1 MSIQRRRPLRNL
13 ALGGLFTALLMAAC
27 GGDDGDLPEPPPAR
41 KSATSL
47 TPQERQEF
55 VQTLHKM
62 KQLPSQYHS
71 SLNAYDYFV
80 DLHVLA
86 FDDHHSGA
94 HMAPGFL
101 PWHREFLR
109 RFEEEMRRASGNP
122 KMTLPYWDWTEPG
135 SIERIF
141 RDDFMGGDGD
151 PNENFFVKAGP
162 FRKGQWTMA
171 ENYDDTDDEWDDEID
186 PDMQLDP
193 AGLQRKFDW
202 AEELGAMPTLAEVA
216 DLLATPRLYDVA
228 PYDTTADPRL
238 SMRNYLEGFR
248 GPGQHS
254 AMHNVVH
261 LWVGGQM
268 QTASSPNDPVFFL
281 HHTNIDRLW
290 HQWQQKYGNST
301 YPTMAQSMHGIHE
314 KLFMFGDLTAEQ
326 TFDLEP
332 HSNVVYE

>member
-1 MSIQRRRPLRNL
+1 MTLPYSFAAVRL
-13 ALGGLFTALLMAAC
+13 ALGGVISALLITAC
-27 GGDDGDLPEPPPAR
+27 GGDDADTPEPPPVR

-47 TPQERQEF
+47 TPEERTEF

-62 KQLPSQYHS
+62 KQMPSQYNPT
-71 SLNAYDYFV
+71 LNAYDYFV
-80 DLHVLA
+80 DLHVQA
-86 FDDHHSGA
+86 FEDHSGA

-109 RFEEEMRRASGNP
+109 RFEEELRRASSNAD
-122 KMTLPYWDWTEPG
+122 MTVPYWDWTEAE
-135 SIERIF
+135 SVEKIF
-141 RDDFMGGDGD
+141 ADDFLGSDGD
-151 PNENFFVKAGP
+151 PENNYFVKTGP

-171 ENYDDTDDEWDDEID
+171 DNYDDTDDEWDEEID
-186 PDMQLDP
+186 PDMQLER

-202 AEELGAMPTLAEVA
+202 EGDFGPLPTVTEVD
-216 DLLATPRLYDVA
+216 DLLTTPRLYDVA
-228 PYDTTADPRL
+228 PYDTTADSAV

-248 GPGQHS
+248 GKGERS

-290 HQWQQKYGNST
+290 HQWQQKYGDST
-301 YPTMAQSMHGIHE
+301 YPTTAHTMHNAQEVLFQFGGILANE
-314 KLFMFGDLTAEQ
+314 
-326 TFDLEP
+326 TFDLTT

>member
-1 MSIQRRRPLRNL
+1 MTKSQSLPAWRL
-13 ALGGLFTALLMAAC
+13 AIGGAIAALLIAAC
-27 GGDDGDLPEPPPAR
+27 GGDDADIPEPPLVR

-47 TPQERQEF
+47 TSQERQEF
-55 VQTLHKM
+55 VETLHKM
-62 KQLPSQYHS
+62 KQMPSQYNP

-80 DLHVLA
+80 DLHVQA
-86 FDDHHSGA
+86 FEDHSGA

-101 PWHREFLR
+101 PWHREFLH
-109 RFEEEMRRASGNP
+109 RFEQELRRASGNP
-122 KMTLPYWDWTEPG
+122 GMTVPYWDWTEAG
-135 SIERIF
+135 SVEQIF
-141 RDDFMGGDGD
+141 TDDFLGGDGE
-151 PNENFFVKAGP
+151 PGENFFVKTGP

-171 ENYDDTDDEWDDEID
+171 ANYDDTDDEWDDEID

-193 AGLQRKFDW
+193 SGLQRKFDW
-202 AEELGAMPTLAEVA
+202 EAELGPLPTAAEVE
-216 DLLATPRLYDVA
+216 DLLSTPRLYDTA
-228 PYDTTADPRL
+228 PYDTTSDPAL

-248 GPGQHS
+248 GKGQHS

-290 HQWQQKYGNST
+290 HQWQQKYGDST
-301 YPTMAQSMHGIHE
+301 YPTMTQTVHGSQE
-314 KLFMFGDLTAEQ
+314 ALFQFGGIMADQ
-326 TFDLEP
+326 TFDLTA